1 MSSYWRHTENF
12 TWKAAGSEI
21 RNRSAARLAS
31 CLGVPGFSQ
40 PVFADQWL
48 AGSLPTLPP
57 HPRPFSNLFILPPGR
72 VFLRGFFFFFFDSQD
87 PVYLLTSNYSCAELL
102 KNEMSSNKQTDC
114 PLTCRLYGYFAC
126 SQLFVNNS
134 SSGCSQNISDV
145 SGYVISLAFFICCR
159 MTHSNLADELCE
171 IESSWQLPVRR
182 RCLGISSWSEAAPHG
197 SCVVMLS

>member
-1 MSSYWRHTENF
+1 MTGWES
-12 TWKAAGSEI
+12 
-21 RNRSAARLAS
+21 
-31 CLGVPGFSQ
+31 
-40 PVFADQWL
+40 
-48 AGSLPTLPP
+48 P
-57 HPRPFSNLFILPPGR
+57 HPPTAPPPFFKFIYSASWQSLFER
-72 VFLRGFFFFFFDSQD
+72 FFFFFFDSQD
-87 PVYLLTSNYSCAELL
+87 PVCLLTSNYSCAELL

-134 SSGCSQNISDV
+134 SSGCSQKNISDV